1 MLLQHAGG
9 ELHNVLFLKCITNI
23 SGILTQRLNGI
34 LTFYSSEAF
43 TVAFHSFHKSKF
55 GLQNFGSVPWSAT
68 LSEASDCQCSV
79 ATANGSILFCFFYNL
94 IGSNEPE
101 LHMCNSCKHAFPRH
115 NEPTAVGVGTS
126 Q

>member
-1 MLLQHAGG
+1 MGFLLFIRRKLSQ
-9 ELHNVLFLKCITNI
+9 LHD
-23 SGILTQRLNGI
+23 
-34 LTFYSSEAF
+34 
-43 TVAFHSFHKSKF
+43 KSKF
-55 GLQNFGSVPWSAT
+55 CLQNFGSVPWSAT